1 MRRRMVLLMMMSS
14 LATTISVAAEEQP
27 SPVKI
32 DEQGTVH
39 ITEIEVPLSSYMSR
53 EAKASL
59 IALTSAPPDPIWED
73 VNAPIGKLRDQDELE
88 SRDLV
93 TRARKR
99 YAVNI
104 EEQRIGGVRALIVTP
119 KAGVAVRNKQRI
131 LIELHGGGFFTGANA
146 EALLESIP
154 VASVGGFKVIAVDY
168 RQGPEH
174 RFPAASEDV
183 ASVYKELLKQYAPTD
198 IGLFGC
204 SAGGTLSAMSVAWF
218 QKVGLPKPGAIGLF
232 SSGAFAGFN
241 DPPDVRGAWGGDS
254 RYTAP
259 GLVGEALWPLDPK
272 DLKFPAVAN
281 AYLDGVDL
289 ANPLAS
295 PALYPAVLEGFP
307 PALLIT
313 GSRGFDMSAA
323 IQTHRE
329 MVKAGVAASLHV
341 WDGVGHCFF
350 VDVDLPESREA
361 FAVMTKFFDQHLG
374 R

>member
-119 KAGVAVRNKQRI
+119 KAGVAVRN
-131 LIELHGGGFFTGANA
+131 
-146 EALLESIP
+146 
-154 VASVGGFKVIAVDY
+154 
-168 RQGPEH
+168 
-174 RFPAASEDV
+174 
-183 ASVYKELLKQYAPTD
+183 
-198 IGLFGC
+198 
-204 SAGGTLSAMSVAWF
+204 
-218 QKVGLPKPGAIGLF
+218 
-232 SSGAFAGFN
+232 
-241 DPPDVRGAWGGDS
+241 
-254 RYTAP
+254 
-259 GLVGEALWPLDPK
+259 
-272 DLKFPAVAN
+272 
-281 AYLDGVDL
+281 
-289 ANPLAS
+289 
-295 PALYPAVLEGFP
+295 
-307 PALLIT
+307 
-313 GSRGFDMSAA
+313 
-323 IQTHRE
+323 
-329 MVKAGVAASLHV
+329 
-341 WDGVGHCFF
+341 
-350 VDVDLPESREA
+350 
-361 FAVMTKFFDQHLG
+361 
-374 R
+374 